1 MDWSYYYMDQDG
13 MQHVGHVEVLGY
25 DRVELIREDAIGTA
39 LESNQYYEIESDLE
53 DGELVVFYCLGFYYT
68 KVSNEHW
75 LRIAAIPELAQNLLM
90 PDSVLALPG
99 RYQTYGG
106 VPTLFVLYGMG
117 PEDSQ
122 YFVKVE
128 HGYVQMEVPG
138 NEVLNTVMRYFK
150 FDTTVDQGDIIPV
163 PPESQ
168 DTVEEPIRN
177 ASVILRNMQEILEA
191 QIEITNELL
200 EEVADLKQQLGIL

>member
-13 MQHVGHVEVLGY
+13 MQHVGHAEVLGY

-39 LESNQYYEIESDLE
+39 LESNQYYEIESDPE
-53 DGELVVFYCLGFYYT
+53 DGELEVFYCLGFYYI

-99 RYQTYGG
+99 R
-106 VPTLFVLYGMG
+106 PNLKFVLYGMG
-117 PEDSQ
+117 PEDSR

-128 HGYVQMEVPG
+128 HGYVQWVSC
-138 NEVLNTVMRYFK
+138 K
-150 FDTTVDQGDIIPV
+150 I
-163 PPESQ
+163 S
-168 DTVEEPIRN
+168 
-177 ASVILRNMQEILEA
+177 
-191 QIEITNELL
+191 
-200 EEVADLKQQLGIL
+200 